1 MDTIFRDR
9 ILITNVQD
17 IDWAYKL
24 TGDIKAISPKYPTS
38 NITLSKQD
46 AGDKIPRQGD
56 QVLCQFETDNLKK
69 VDSSAEEQEKTW
81 NWYWKITQYDIDSE
95 GQPDSGDDLWKEA
108 EKGTYNQPAAS
119 GNVINR
125 SVVDNI
131 RVPDYTKDLRPEERY
146 RATASNARTA
156 LMLAREIMT
165 EDGAMTAK
173 WYEGEDSDA
182 FHLNNDLLFALSDSL
197 FGYIQSRTNGTDFV
211 EWVEPP
217 YESPM
222 VNSLVKDGATIT
234 EIKPKPKAPVFEDGT
249 MTIDPDSTVDIKDG
263 VAFKEAVLARGH
275 DLAWAMDR
283 FKRLGIAKSSD
294 YVSSGRGSY
303 NDLLKEIVNLPD
315 EDEGI

>member
-69 VDSSAEEQEKTW
+69 ADASPEDQEKTW

-95 GQPDSGDDLWKEA
+95 GQPDSGGDLWKEA
-108 EKGTYNQPAAS
+108 EKGTYNPPTNNGKA
-119 GNVINR
+119 INR
-125 SVVDNI
+125 SVVDSV

-173 WYEGEDSDA
+173 WYEGEDADA

-217 YESPM
+217 YDSPM
-222 VNSLVKDGATIT
+222 VDALVKDGATIT
-234 EIKPKPKAPVFEDGT
+234 EIKPKPDSPVFEDGT
-249 MTIDPDSTVDIKDG
+249 MTIDPDSTVDINDG
-263 VAFKEAVLARGH
+263 VGFKEAILALGH

-303 NDLLKEIVNLPD
+303 NDLLKDVVNLPD